1 MAYIKITFPSS
12 NEKIL
17 TVLFRKEKG
26 GIFLRNMRSLIKNNI
41 ELTFQYVSLY
51 PTQYS
56 RLIFIHFLKELDESI
71 HINALSLW

>member
-1 MAYIKITFPSS
+1 
-12 NEKIL
+12 
-17 TVLFRKEKG
+17 
-26 GIFLRNMRSLIKNNI
+26 MRSLIKNNI

-71 HINALSLW
+71 RIKALSLW